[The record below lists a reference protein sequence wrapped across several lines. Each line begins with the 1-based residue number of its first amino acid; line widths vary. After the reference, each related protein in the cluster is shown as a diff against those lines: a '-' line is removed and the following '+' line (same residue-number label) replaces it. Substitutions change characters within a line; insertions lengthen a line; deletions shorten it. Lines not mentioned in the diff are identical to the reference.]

1 MKQDVYKKV
10 TDKIISDLEQG
21 TLTWLKPWSSE
32 NMDGR
37 IVKPLRHNGMP
48 YSGINVLLLWGAA
61 IERGYLS
68 PYWMTYRQ
76 AKEYGAHV
84 CKGERGNLVVYA
96 NTITKTEEQDD
107 GSEEECTIP
116 FMKGYCVFNV
126 EQIEGLP
133 EYFYTK
139 TEPVIDPAERIA
151 HADAFFAAS
160 GADVRHGGNRAFYS
174 GGSDHVQMPHFEA
187 FHSPEAYYATLAHEL
202 THWTK
207 HPKRLDREFGR
218 KKLGNEEYSREELV
232 AELGA
237 AFLCADLA
245 LTPEPGEDHAAYIQG
260 WLKVLKDDKR
270 AIFSAAAHAQR
281 AADFLHSLQPVVE
294 EESQQVVALKKIAAE
309 PNGLCR
315 NRSEHV
321 EFARGVRPERLVDLI
336 FLQELEPACTREL
349 PEKMQMAELSL

>member
-1 MKQDVYKKV
+1 MKQDVYQKV
-10 TDKIISDLEQG
+10 TDKIVADLEQG
-21 TLTWLKPWSSE
+21 ELTWLKPWSSD

-48 YSGINVLLLWGAA
+48 YSGINVLMLWGAA
-61 IERGYLS
+61 VEGGYLS
-68 PYWMTYRQ
+68 PFWMTYRQ
-76 AKEYGAHV
+76 AKEYGANV
-84 CKGERGNLVVYA
+84 RKGERGNLVVYA

-107 GSEEECTIP
+107 GSEEERKIP
-116 FMKGYCVFNV
+116 FIKGYSVFNV

-133 EYFYTK
+133 EQFYAK
-139 TEPVIDPAERIA
+139 PEPVIDTAERIE

-218 KKLGNEEYSREELV
+218 KKWGDEGYAREELV

-245 LTPEPGEDHAAYIQG
+245 LTPEPGEDHAAYIQS
-260 WLKVLKDDKR
+260 WLKVLKDDRR

-281 AADFLHSLQPVVE
+281 AADYLHSFQETNSE
-294 EESQQVVALKKIAAE
+294 EGVAA
-309 PNGLCR
+309 
-315 NRSEHV
+315 
-321 EFARGVRPERLVDLI
+321 
-336 FLQELEPACTREL
+336 
-349 PEKMQMAELSL
+349 